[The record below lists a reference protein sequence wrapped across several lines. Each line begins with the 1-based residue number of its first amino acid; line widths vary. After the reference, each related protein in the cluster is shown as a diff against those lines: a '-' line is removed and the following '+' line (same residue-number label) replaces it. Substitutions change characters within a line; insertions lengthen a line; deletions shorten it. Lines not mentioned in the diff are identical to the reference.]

1 MLRADTNYTILI
13 FSSNVTIKETVKK
26 NSWSTNMA
34 IVPGIEVSKQSI
46 DTYPTAEFL
55 FGILE
60 AIRHEVDRLVILILV
75 LLNGGGFWLER
86 SMLAFAARERVKKL
100 PIGGQKAGTVGFHIR
115 PLFAEAEFDGEPV
128 NRGQFLDFLVGGT
141 ERSEADFLG
150 ELSEAWIGQQRH
162 VSQELVDAI
171 SANRAG

>member
-1 MLRADTNYTILI
+1 
-13 FSSNVTIKETVKK
+13 
-26 NSWSTNMA
+26 MA

-46 DTYPTAEFL
+46 DTYPTAKFL

-128 NRGQFLDFLVGGT
+128 NRGQFLDFLVGGA

-150 ELSEAWIGQQRH
+150 ELGEAWIGQQRH

>member
-1 MLRADTNYTILI
+1 M
-13 FSSNVTIKETVKK
+13 
-26 NSWSTNMA
+26 
-34 IVPGIEVSKQSI
+34 PGIEVSEQSI

-60 AIRHEVDRLVILILV
+60 ALRHEVDRLVILILV
-75 LLNGGGFWLER
+75 LLNGGGLWLER
-86 SMLAFAARERVKKL
+86 PMLAFAARERVKKL
-100 PIGGQKAGTVGFHIR
+100 PVGGQKAGTVGFHIR
-115 PLFAEAEFDGEPV
+115 PLLAEAEFDGEPV

-150 ELSEAWIGQQRH
+150 ELGEAWIGQQRH

-171 SANRAG
+171 SANQQKSIKSFPLIILLSFYIYIYIKEN